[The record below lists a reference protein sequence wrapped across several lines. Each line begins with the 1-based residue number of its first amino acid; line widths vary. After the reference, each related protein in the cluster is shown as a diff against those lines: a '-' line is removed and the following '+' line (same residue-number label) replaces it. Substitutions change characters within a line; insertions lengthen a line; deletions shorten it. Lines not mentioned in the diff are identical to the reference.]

1 MLLFIVTP
9 IIPIIAKTYV
19 NLGMSVTIAL
29 NYITLYFWYILIR
42 EFIKR
47 LLGIRPLT
55 SEEYINN
62 LRIKGIKIGGG
73 YNCL

>member
-1 MLLFIVTP
+1 M
-9 IIPIIAKTYV
+9 
-19 NLGMSVTIAL
+19 
-29 NYITLYFWYILIR
+29 IR

-73 YNCL
+73 GVQLPLVRLPYK

>member
-1 MLLFIVTP
+1 M
-9 IIPIIAKTYV
+9 
-19 NLGMSVTIAL
+19 
-29 NYITLYFWYILIR
+29 IR

-73 YNCL
+73 VQLPLVRLPYK

>member
-1 MLLFIVTP
+1 M
-9 IIPIIAKTYV
+9 
-19 NLGMSVTIAL
+19 
-29 NYITLYFWYILIR
+29 IR

-62 LRIKGIKIGGG
+62 LRIKGIKNRGGVQLPLVRLP
-73 YNCL
+73 YK

>member
-1 MLLFIVTP
+1 M
-9 IIPIIAKTYV
+9 
-19 NLGMSVTIAL
+19 
-29 NYITLYFWYILIR
+29 IR

-62 LRIKGIKIGGG
+62 LRIKGIKIGGVQLPLVRLP
-73 YNCL
+73 YK